1 MASIATRDAYG
12 EALAELGAVNENI
25 VVLEADLSKSTKT
38 SDFKKVYP
46 ERFFN
51 MGIAEQNMIGTAAGF
66 AAAGKT
72 PFASTFA
79 VFAAGRAYDQ
89 IRNSIAYPN
98 LNVKIAATHAGL
110 TVGEDGGSHQML
122 EDIALMRALPNMT
135 VIVPADGIETK
146 QVIKAAAELEGP
158 VYIRLGRPKVPVLFG
173 DDYKFEIGKGVVL
186 KEGTDVT
193 LIGTGIMVSKA
204 MEAAELLAAEGISAA
219 VVNISTIKPLDAEL
233 IIAQAQKTGAVVT
246 CEEHTICG
254 GLGSAVAEVLVENC
268 PVPMA
273 RVGVEDK
280 FGESGLPD
288 ELLEKYYN
296 LLATFCRQKVAQ
308 KPHGDKFSGS
318 SLIVGKTDASALL
331 LREKVSVF

>member
-46 ERFFN
+46 ERHFN
-51 MGIAEQNMIGTAAGF
+51 MGIAEQNMLGVAAGF
-66 AAAGKT
+66 AAAGKI
-72 PFASTFA
+72 PFASSFA
-79 VFAAGRAYDQ
+79 VFATGRAYDQ

-146 QVIKAAAELEGP
+146 QAVKAAAEYEGP
-158 VYIRLGRPKVPVLFG
+158 VYIRMGRPKVPVLF
-173 DDYKFEIGKGVVL
+173 DDNYTFEIGKGVVL

-193 LIGTGIMVSKA
+193 LVGTGIMVSKA
-204 MEAAELLAAEGISAA
+204 VEAAELLAAEGISAA

-233 IIAQAQKTGAVVT
+233 IIAQAQKTGAIVT
-246 CEEHTICG
+246 CEEHNIYG

-273 RVGVEDK
+273 RVGVADK

-288 ELLEKYYN
+288 ELLEKHGLTAAN
-296 LLATFCRQKVAQ
+296 IAAQ
-308 KPHGDKFSGS
+308 AKAVIAK
-318 SLIVGKTDASALL
+318 K
-331 LREKVSVF
+331 